1 MTNSTNTLLQE
12 FIAENTASRKT
23 RKLDRFASDI
33 DELKSLGFTDN
44 DVLRYLSEKHGFI
57 VSKRTLSRF
66 INRDKKAKS
75 TLSETAQPAHQPQQP
90 KSGVIQSQMGK
101 FDAREKINVDEWK

>member
-1 MTNSTNTLLQE
+1 MTNNTNTPLQE

-57 VSKRTLSRF
+57 VSKRTLNRF
-66 INRDKKAKS
+66 INRDKRVKPVQNTAKP
-75 TLSETAQPAHQPQQP
+75 TAPKPANEQPEHPSAPP
-90 KSGVIQSQMGK
+90 KFNWQEDI
-101 FDAREKINVDEWK
+101 DVDELI